1 MTNTRQQSR
10 RNGKKGATAVVLFG
24 VVAGMV
30 GLAFASV
37 PLYELFCRVTGYG
50 GTPQLEVADGD
61 VETLANARTI
71 KIRFDSN
78 VNGKLP
84 WKFRPV
90 QREIET
96 QVGAQVLAFYE
107 ARNVSEKAVTGTST
121 FNVTPFK
128 AGPYF
133 NKTDCFCFTEQLL
146 EPGQE
151 VAMPVSF
158 FVDPAIFDDPN
169 TAEVTTITL
178 SYTFFPVKPDAEST
192 TQTSG
197 LVKADSGS

>member
-10 RNGKKGATAVVLFG
+10 RNGKNGATAVVLFG

-61 VETLANARTI
+61 VEALANARTI